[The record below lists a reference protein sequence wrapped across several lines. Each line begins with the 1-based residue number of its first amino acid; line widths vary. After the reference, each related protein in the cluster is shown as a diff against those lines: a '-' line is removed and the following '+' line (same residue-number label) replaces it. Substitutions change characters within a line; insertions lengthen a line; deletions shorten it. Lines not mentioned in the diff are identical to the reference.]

1 MNMMDM
7 FGMLGKAKEIQAKIQ
22 EFKDNAAKL
31 TVAGE
36 AGGGMVKVVMNGKKH
51 LVSIEIEPSL
61 LKAEE
66 STILQDLI
74 VAATNKA
81 AIEVDAMMKEEL
93 KKQTEGVLPNIPGF
107 DLASMI
113 S

>member
-7 FGMLGKAKEIQAKIQ
+7 FGMLGKAKEIQTKIQ
-22 EFKDNAAKL
+22 EFKDNAVKL
-31 TVAGE
+31 TALGE
-36 AGGGMVKVVMNGKKH
+36 AGGGMVKVTMNGKKH
-51 LVSIEIEPSL
+51 LVKIDIEPSL
-61 LKAEE
+61 LKPEE
-66 STILQDLI
+66 ATILQDLI

-81 AIEVDAMMKEEL
+81 AMEIDTIMKEEL

-107 DLASMI
+107 DLASLI

>member
-1 MNMMDM
+1 MMDM
-7 FGMLGKAKEIQAKIQ
+7 FGMLGKAKEIQTKIQ
-22 EFKDNAAKL
+22 EFKDNATKITA
-31 TVAGE
+31 AGE

-51 LVSIEIEPSL
+51 LVTIEIEPSL
-61 LKAEE
+61 LKPEE

-81 AIEVDAMMKEEL
+81 AMEVDQLMKEEL

-107 DLASMI
+107 DLGSLI

>member
-7 FGMLGKAKEIQAKIQ
+7 FGMLGKAKEIQSKIQ
-22 EFKDNAAKL
+22 EFKDNAVKL
-31 TVAGE
+31 TVVGE
-36 AGGGMVKVVMNGKKH
+36 AGGGMVKVTMNGKKH
-51 LVSIEIEPSL
+51 LVKIDIEPTL
-61 LKAEE
+61 LKQDEI
-66 STILQDLI
+66 TILQDLI

-81 AIEVDAMMKEEL
+81 AIEIDALMKEEL

>member
-1 MNMMDM
+1 MIS
-7 FGMLGKAKEIQAKIQ
+7 LKKRIQAKIQ

-31 TVAGE
+31 TAAGE

-51 LVSIEIEPSL
+51 LVKIEIEPSL

-66 STILQDLI
+66 VSILQDLI
-74 VAATNKA
+74 IAATNKA
-81 AIEVDAMMKEEL
+81 SIEVEALMKEEL